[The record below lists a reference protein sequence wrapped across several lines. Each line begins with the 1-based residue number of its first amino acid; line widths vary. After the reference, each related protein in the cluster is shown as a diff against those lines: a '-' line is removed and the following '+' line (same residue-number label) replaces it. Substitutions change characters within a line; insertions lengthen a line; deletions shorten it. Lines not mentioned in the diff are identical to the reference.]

1 MATNNSNSNG
11 ITINAIHNDRVA
23 LVSWELPGRKALK
36 NCLGFALTRI
46 DSKTNERTVLET
58 KLPFAGQPDNRA
70 EWKSQPSTVWPIQC
84 FFWLDRGPIGSTVR
98 YELVPMVGTVDNLKP
113 LDAMKVVSNEVTFT
127 TKVDET
133 FKVTFTNGTL
143 STQWLAH
150 SLPTDKDGLPDW
162 EELFKRL
169 QTVGDPIRAR
179 LGGGIP
185 EMVMEPFHRARE
197 IGGHVLSNL
206 YELAEPQMVALM
218 LENKDLFSL
227 ILGNTGETDETNA
240 PARKALH
247 DAGADI
253 TDRMLKD
260 GIAHNKSHVLLNKL
274 RKAIS
279 VTSVSANHT
288 TTGWF
293 CQANMGATIE
303 DSAIAE
309 FFADYWHRT
318 KADNAMQSIAYRTEN
333 AKGKVFNLKDGTVV
347 EVFFAPNTTVPRAKT
362 NPVVPPDMA
371 RVFELMDGVK
381 DVMVGEV
388 FYPGNPSVVHK
399 AAEIWNAR
407 PEVYQAWTVSNP
419 MALRGIRPKWRKG
432 RPPLFTVPEGREVEF
447 ANFVKEL
454 LKLPEA
460 HAITHGKI
468 IVIDPFGDNPVVIF
482 GSHNLGFKASY
493 SNDENMIIVR
503 GNKKFAQYVF
513 VNLFEINSHYK
524 ARAAANAAKRKED
537 EIAKNAPK
545 ADGSSGS
552 DVLNAGGL
560 AGVTDFVG
568 TVPSVAGPDAFLKK
582 SVDSAVKAFD
592 NKDSKVD
599 PVVAGQ
605 TFSRGFLN
613 PTDGWQKWWLV
624 GYKAREVALLATGKW
639 DGTGLKD

>member
-1 MATNNSNSNG
+1 MPTNNG
-11 ITINAIHNDRVA
+11 IKINALNNDRVA
-23 LVSWELPGRKALK
+23 LIAWELPGRKALK

-46 DSKTNERTVLET
+46 DSKTGERTVLET

-84 FFWLDRGPIGSTVR
+84 MFWLDRGPLGSTVS

-113 LDAMKVVSNEVTFT
+113 LDSMKVVSNEVTFT
-127 TKVDET
+127 TKVDDV
-133 FKVTFTNGTL
+133 FSVTFTNGTL

-179 LGGGIP
+179 LGGGHP
-185 EMVMEPFHRARE
+185 DMMMEPFKRARA
-197 IGGHVLSNL
+197 IKGKVLSNL
-206 YELAEPQMVALM
+206 YELAEPQMVQLM
-218 LENKDLFSL
+218 LDNIDLFSL
-227 ILGNTGETDETNA
+227 ILGNTGEKDETNA

-253 TDRMLKD
+253 TDRMLEG
-260 GIAHNKSHVLLNKL
+260 GIAHNKTHVLLNELK
-274 RKAIS
+274 KALAVYI
-279 VTSVSANHT
+279 TSANHT

-293 CQANMGATIE
+293 CQANISTSIE
-303 DSAIAE
+303 HTPIAE
-309 FFADYWHRT
+309 FFADYFGRT
-318 KADNAMQSIAYRTEN
+318 KEDNAEQSAKFRAEN
-333 AKGKVFNLKDGTVV
+333 AKGKEFKLDDGTIV
-347 EVFFAPNTTVPRAKT
+347 EVYFAPNTPEKVKPKT
-362 NPVVPPDMA
+362 NPATPPDMA
-371 RVFELMDGVK
+371 RVKELMFGAK
-381 DVMVGEV
+381 DMIVGEV
-388 FYPGNPSVVHK
+388 FYPGSPSVVHW
-399 AAEIWNAR
+399 AADIWNAR
-407 PEVYQAWTVSNP
+407 PELYQAWTVSNP

-468 IVIDPFGDNPVVIF
+468 VVIDPFGDNPVVIF

-493 SNDENMIIVR
+493 SNDENMVIVR

-513 VNLFEINSHYK
+513 VNLFELNSHYK

-537 EIAKNAPK
+537 ELAKNAPK
-545 ADGSSGS
+545 ADGNSGS
-552 DVLNAGGL
+552 DVLNAGGIGSV
-560 AGVTDFVG
+560 ADFVG
-568 TVPSVAGPDAFLKK
+568 TVPSVAGPDAFLGKD
-582 SVDSAVKAFD
+582 VDGAVKAFD
-592 NKDSKVD
+592 NAKSKVD
-599 PVVAGQ
+599 PVVAAAP
-605 TFSRGFLN
+605 FSRGFLAT
-613 PTDGWQKWWLV
+613 TDDWQKWWLL
-624 GYKAREVALLATGKW
+624 GYKAREVAMLVTGKW

>member
-218 LENKDLFSL
+218 LEHKDVFSL
-227 ILGNTGETDETNA
+227 ILGNTGEKDETNA

-253 TDRMLKD
+253 TDRMLDKT
-260 GIAHNKSHVLLNKL
+260 GIAHNKTHVLLNKQ
-274 RKAIS
+274 RKPIS

-303 DSAIAE
+303 NTPIAE
-309 FFADYWHRT
+309 FFAGYWQRT
-318 KADNAMQSIAYRTEN
+318 KDDNAQQSAQYRAEN
-333 AKGKVFNLKDGTVV
+333 AKGKEFKLADGTIV
-347 EVFFAPNTTVPRAKT
+347 EVFFSPNTPEKVKPRDPAT
-362 NPVVPPDMA
+362 PPDMA
-371 RVFELMDGVK
+371 RVKELMYGAK
-381 DVMVGEV
+381 DVIVGEV
-388 FYPGNPSVVHK
+388 FYPGSPSVVHW
-399 AAEIWNAR
+399 AADIWNTR
-407 PEVYQAWTVSNP
+407 PEMYMAWTVSNP
-419 MALRGIRPKWRKG
+419 MALKGVRAKWRKG

-545 ADGSSGS
+545 AEGG
-552 DVLNAGGL
+552 DVLSAGGL

-568 TVPSVAGPDAFLKK
+568 TVPSVAGPDAFLKNG
-582 SVDSAVKAFD
+582 VDGAVKAFD
-592 NKDSKVD
+592 NAKSKVD
-599 PVVAGQ
+599 PVLAGS

-613 PTDGWQKWWLV
+613 PTDAWQKWWLV
-624 GYKAREVALLATGKW
+624 GYKAREVALLVTGKW
-639 DGTGLKD
+639 DGAGLKD